1 MIEHGRKTRRCLVA
15 AMVSLLAT
23 GCTMCPNPFDYSG
36 PVPNGSAPQNDF
48 RARSNGVI
56 PIGTTPQP
64 WPQIVERDVEEPM
77 IAPEP
82 AAMSE
87 TIQVSGEEDVPVT
100 K

>member
-1 MIEHGRKTRRCLVA
+1 MTDQSRVTRRLIATAMA
-15 AMVSLLAT
+15 AMLFT
-23 GCTMCPNPFDYSG
+23 GCTMCPNPFDYAG

-56 PIGTTPQP
+56 PIGTTPLP

-82 AAMSE
+82 QDE
-87 TIQVSGEEDVPVT
+87 HVVRVSGEYANQP
-100 K
+100 